1 MRANI
6 RMATTDDIMLAK
18 LQRDLEIA
26 RMDIQAELW
35 KDDLTFLAYC
45 VVFGIVITGILLV
58 LVYA

>member
-18 LQRDLEIA
+18 LQRDLEI
-26 RMDIQAELW
+26 RQRDVQADL
-35 KDDLTFLAYC
+35 DDEDMTFLAYC
-45 VVFGIVITGILLV
+45 VVFGIVLTGILLA